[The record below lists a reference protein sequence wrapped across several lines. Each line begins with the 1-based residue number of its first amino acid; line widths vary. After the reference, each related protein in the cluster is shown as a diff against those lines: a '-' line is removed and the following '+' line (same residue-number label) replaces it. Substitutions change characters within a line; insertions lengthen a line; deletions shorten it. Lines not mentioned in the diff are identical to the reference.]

1 MATLV
6 PLRRRRGRQFALI
19 VAWALAVLLAA
30 CAGAPA
36 APPAPAG
43 APSAATAESGRAPS
57 VPSAPASLTAV
68 RVAMP
73 TIDLS
78 NLPLA
83 VGIWKGW
90 YRGVGL
96 DVELVRIGGQA
107 AFPSLLNGEVSYLF
121 GWGAASGGIVQGA
134 AIKILAILLD

>member
-1 MATLV
+1 MATPV
-6 PLRRRRGRQFALI
+6 PLRQRHRPQFAVI
-19 VAWALAVLLAA
+19 ATGTLAVLLSA

-36 APPAPAG
+36 ASPPGPAG
-43 APSAATAESGRAPS
+43 APPAATAQSGRAAA
-57 VPSAPASLTAV
+57 APASLTAV

-90 YRGVGL
+90 YRELGL

-121 GWGAASGGIVQGA
+121 GWG
-134 AIKILAILLD
+134 